1 MTKHVVVTG
10 ANKGIGLNLCKQ
22 YSAKGYRVTAV
33 VRTPS
38 EELQA
43 LDVKI
48 ISDIDVS
55 NADDV
60 ATLANYLHGDKID
73 ILVNNAGIFHNETLA
88 DMDFAA
94 IEKQISVN
102 SIAPIRITHALQQS
116 LGIDAKVAMITSRMG
131 SIADNGSG
139 GYIGYRMSKAA
150 LNAASVSLAYELK
163 DKKIAVGLF
172 HPGFVQTQ
180 MVNFAGDISP
190 ETAAERLIKRIDE
203 LNLSNT
209 GGFWHSNG
217 ETLPW

>member
-10 ANKGIGLNLCKQ
+10 ANKGIGLNFCKQ
-22 YSAKGYRVTAV
+22 YLAQGYRVTAV

-38 EELQA
+38 EELKT

-48 ISDIDVS
+48 ISDIDVAD
-55 NADDV
+55 ADDV
-60 ATLANYLHGDKID
+60 ATLTNYLHGDKID

-131 SIADNGSG
+131 SIADNSSG

-150 LNAASVSLAYELK
+150 LNAASVSLAHELK

>member
-10 ANKGIGLNLCKQ
+10 ANKGIGLNFCKQ
-22 YSAKGYRVTAV
+22 YSAQGYRVTAV

-48 ISDIDVS
+48 ISDIDVAD
-55 NADDV
+55 ADDV

-73 ILVNNAGIFHNETLA
+73 ILVNNAGIFHNETFA

-150 LNAASVSLAYELK
+150 LNAASVSLAHELK

>member
-1 MTKHVVVTG
+1 MQKW
-10 ANKGIGLNLCKQ
+10 
-22 YSAKGYRVTAV
+22 RV
-33 VRTPS
+33 
-38 EELQA
+38 
-43 LDVKI
+43 
-48 ISDIDVS
+48 
-55 NADDV
+55 
-60 ATLANYLHGDKID
+60 
-73 ILVNNAGIFHNETLA
+73 
-88 DMDFAA
+88 
-94 IEKQISVN
+94 
-102 SIAPIRITHALQQS
+102 
-116 LGIDAKVAMITSRMG
+116 ITSRMG
-131 SIADNGSG
+131 SITDNGSG

-150 LNAASVSLAYELK
+150 LNAASVSLAHELK

>member
-10 ANKGIGLNLCKQ
+10 ANKGIGLNFCKQ
-22 YSAKGYRVTAV
+22 YSAQGYRVTAV

-73 ILVNNAGIFHNETLA
+73 ILVNNAGIFHNETFA

-139 GYIGYRMSKAA
+139 GFIGYRMSKAA
-150 LNAASVSLAYELK
+150 LNAASVSLAHELK

>member
-1 MTKHVVVTG
+1 MHIMVVDLNLDAANLVKDEILRDNGSADAYAVDVANHQQVHELFNTITKH
-10 ANKGIGLNLCKQ
+10 
-22 YSAKGYRVTAV
+22 Y
-33 VRTPS
+33 P
-38 EELQA
+38 
-43 LDVKI
+43 
-48 ISDIDVS
+48 
-55 NADDV
+55 
-60 ATLANYLHGDKID
+60 ID

-150 LNAASVSLAYELK
+150 LNAASVSLAHELK
-163 DKKIAVGLF
+163 DKKIVVGLF

>member
-10 ANKGIGLNLCKQ
+10 ANKGIGLNFCKQ
-22 YSAKGYRVTAV
+22 YLAQGYRVTAV

-38 EELQA
+38 EELKA

-48 ISDIDVS
+48 ISDIDVAD
-55 NADDV
+55 ADDV

-131 SIADNGSG
+131 SIADNSSG

-150 LNAASVSLAYELK
+150 LNAASVSLAHELK

>member
-10 ANKGIGLNLCKQ
+10 ANKGIGLNFCKQ
-22 YSAKGYRVTAV
+22 YLAQGYRVTAV

-38 EELQA
+38 EELKA

-48 ISDIDVS
+48 ISDIDVAD
-55 NADDV
+55 ADDV

-88 DMDFAA
+88 DIDFAA

-131 SIADNGSG
+131 SIADNSSG

-150 LNAASVSLAYELK
+150 LNAASVSLAHELK